1 MPVVLGVDSS
11 TQSTKVEVRDADD
24 GSLVA
29 SGQAP
34 HPATTPPRSEQDPSA
49 WWDALRS
56 AVREAGVL
64 HVDAISVAAQQHGL
78 VTVDRAGKPIRPA
91 KLWNDTESAPQ
102 AQALAK
108 ALSPSDWAIR
118 IGLLPVASFT
128 ISKLKWLAEREKE
141 HFARTAKI
149 LLPHDWLTYR
159 LAGRYVTDRG
169 DASGTGYFS
178 PGEGRWR
185 PDILALVDE
194 WYTPDDWLERLPQVL
209 GPREAAGDAKSFT
222 LDELG
227 LTGHAVVGPGTGDN
241 MAAALG
247 IGLRPG
253 DVAISLGT
261 SGTVYAVAA
270 QPTADPSGTVAG
282 FADATGRFLPLVCV
296 MNATQVTESIAR
308 LLGVDRD
315 HLAAMALDTSAG
327 ASGVVLVPHL
337 SGERTP
343 NRPTATGTL
352 AGLRLDTEPE
362 QVARAAFEG
371 VVCGLLDGLDALG
384 NAGIDTTDGRLLLLG
399 GGARSEAYQRIL
411 TDLAGRDV
419 TIVDGDEHAATG
431 ACVQAAAVLH
441 DKPPEEVAAAW
452 DLGVGTVIEPDATVP
467 NEAIRANYANVRA

>member
-1 MPVVLGVDSS
+1 
-11 TQSTKVEVRDADD
+11 
-24 GSLVA
+24 
-29 SGQAP
+29 
-34 HPATTPPRSEQDPSA
+34 
-49 WWDALRS
+49 
-56 AVREAGVL
+56 
-64 HVDAISVAAQQHGL
+64 
-78 VTVDRAGKPIRPA
+78 
-91 KLWNDTESAPQ
+91 
-102 AQALAK
+102 
-108 ALSPSDWAIR
+108 
-118 IGLLPVASFT
+118 
-128 ISKLKWLAEREKE
+128 
-141 HFARTAKI
+141 
-149 LLPHDWLTYR
+149 
-159 LAGRYVTDRG
+159 
-169 DASGTGYFS
+169 
-178 PGEGRWR
+178 
-185 PDILALVDE
+185 
-194 WYTPDDWLERLPQVL
+194 
-209 GPREAAGDAKSFT
+209 
-222 LDELG
+222 
-227 LTGHAVVGPGTGDN
+227 

-296 MNATQVTESIAR
+296 MIATQVTESIAR